1 MKTATTLQFRKAVR
15 KYAKKHDLCIGESWT
30 NKTTADGEFDGHRT
44 VGFWM
49 PSATPGAARSIEK
62 KLNKK
67 GLTATTRFTDAD
79 SRRPSGCNYNSWSGT
94 YIRGTCVLPK

>member
-15 KYAKKHDLCIGESWT
+15 KYAKKRNLVIGESWT
-30 NKTTADGEFDGHRT
+30 NKTTASGDYDGHRT

-49 PSATPGAARSIEK
+49 PTATPDAARKIEK

-67 GLTATTRFTDAD
+67 GLTAKTRCTDAAY
-79 SRRPSGCNYNSWSGT
+79 SMGWGCCRGMGS
-94 YIRGTCVLPK
+94 YIRGTCVLAD

>member
-15 KYAKKHDLCIGESWT
+15 KYAKKKGISLGSSWT

-44 VGFWM
+44 VGFYA
-49 PSATPGAARSIEK
+49 PSATNAVAAKIEK

-67 GLTATTRFTDAD
+67 GLTADTRVTEDGNR
-79 SRRPSGCNYNSWSGT
+79 SPSGCYYGLNGT
-94 YIRGTCVLPK
+94 YIRGTCVLAD

>member
-15 KYAKKHDLCIGESWT
+15 KYAKKKGLPLGSSWT

-44 VGFWM
+44 VGFYA
-49 PSATPGAARSIEK
+49 PSAGPSAAAGIEK

-67 GLTATTRFTDAD
+67 GLTADTRVTEDGNH
-79 SRRPSGCNYNSWSGT
+79 SPSGCYYGLNGT
-94 YIRGTCVLPK
+94 YIRGTCVLAD